1 MEITSKFALPE
12 ELNKIIIRLDKTDK
26 IRITV
31 QCVIL
36 SESIINR
43 CEIRISANEAISLV
57 YMLRAAI
64 ALDINNGDGSI
75 ESILTVHS
83 RAKNVYPTI
92 IVEYCLGYCWRM
104 CLSYADTNNFQGIDL
119 DKDDCLK
126 LIELLESAQ
135 EHAVNNR
142 KVSPN

>member
-43 CEIRISANEAISLV
+43 CEIRISANGNYS
-57 YMLRAAI
+57 
-64 ALDINNGDGSI
+64 
-75 ESILTVHS
+75 
-83 RAKNVYPTI
+83 P
-92 IVEYCLGYCWRM
+92 
-104 CLSYADTNNFQGIDL
+104 GIY
-119 DKDDCLK
+119 
-126 LIELLESAQ
+126 
-135 EHAVNNR
+135 
-142 KVSPN
+142 